1 MLCLNEMEIE
11 VAQLNHTVGV
21 KECHP
26 ALGLFHPFFMAS
38 PALLMASVLSNS
50 TDTRDGRSR

>member
-1 MLCLNEMEIE
+1 MEIE